1 MLKYKWHRYYIW
13 IYIYR
18 ERKTD
23 ISFVAQFSISFF
35 S

>member
-1 MLKYKWHRYYIW
+1 MLKYEWNRYYIW
-13 IYIYR
+13 IDIYI

-23 ISFVAQFSISFF
+23 ISFVAQVSISFF